1 MKTYFQNKQ
10 TEKYSSKEKK
20 TKTKNTT
27 EYKISFHLFFKL
39 FQLEWKYRSLFV
51 ISSNV
56 SQMLFSA
63 EGLIVNLVS
72 LNNAK
77 QYCLR
82 LIEGQKHT
90 NKQQRKA
97 PEIFISG

>member
-1 MKTYFQNKQ
+1 
-10 TEKYSSKEKK
+10 
-20 TKTKNTT
+20 
-27 EYKISFHLFFKL
+27 
-39 FQLEWKYRSLFV
+39 
-51 ISSNV
+51 
-56 SQMLFSA
+56 MLFSA

-90 NKQQRKA
+90 NKQ
-97 PEIFISG
+97 